1 MDSVR
6 AFIAIELPD
15 TVRAALSRLQ
25 NDLKGSTSA
34 PVKWVEPGAIHLTL
48 KFLGNISASAISDIA
63 KSLSEGVKPVAPF
76 RLGLG
81 QTGAFPNPHAP
92 RVVWVG
98 LEGDTTALSTLQ
110 QSVELAV
117 IPLGFEREQR
127 RFSAHLTLGRVR
139 DQATPADR
147 RTLGE
152 AVASLVIKPS
162 VPFDVSSVSLMRSTL
177 TREGAIYNRLHEA
190 ALGGEQRERVVKD
203 T

>member
-1 MDSVR
+1 LPRSDWASGRPVPSPIPTRPGWFGSV
-6 AFIAIELPD
+6 
-15 TVRAALSRLQ
+15 SR
-25 NDLKGSTSA
+25 
-34 PVKWVEPGAIHLTL
+34 VK
-48 KFLGNISASAISDIA
+48 
-63 KSLSEGVKPVAPF
+63 
-76 RLGLG
+76 
-81 QTGAFPNPHAP
+81 
-92 RVVWVG
+92 
-98 LEGDTTALSTLQ
+98 
-110 QSVELAV
+110 SVELAA
-117 IPLGFEREQR
+117 IPLGFEREKR

-152 AVASLVIKPS
+152 AVASLVVKRS

>member
-48 KFLGNISASAISDIA
+48 KFLGNISAPAISDIA
-63 KSLSEGVKPVAPF
+63 TSLSEGVKPVAPF
-76 RLGLG
+76 QLGLG

-190 ALGGEQRERVVKD
+190 ALEGKQSERVVKD